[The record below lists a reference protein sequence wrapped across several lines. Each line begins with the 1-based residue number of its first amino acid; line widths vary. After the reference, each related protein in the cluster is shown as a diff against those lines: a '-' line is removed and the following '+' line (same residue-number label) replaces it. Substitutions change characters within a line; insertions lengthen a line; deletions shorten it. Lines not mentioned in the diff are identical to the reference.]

1 MITKRTLLI
10 GMPLWIIKEP
20 PLALAYVA
28 GMFRQS
34 GWQCDVAD
42 YNIALYRY
50 IASSEGNM
58 SERYG
63 HESHLWASQKLDAL
77 IQRYGPYL
85 YALLNARLRNA
96 HYDLIAFSVRES
108 NLGFSICASKYV
120 KALYP
125 DIPILFGGV
134 SCYPSNSGLAL
145 LREVGG
151 PDIICQGEAEV
162 ALPNFLREIATT
174 GNYRTATKGFAVRDG
189 DQVVDNG
196 EPDLPC
202 LGTGDYQPD
211 WTALDLRQYGAVGQL
226 PIIASKGCVNRCT
239 FCTECIMM
247 KKYRCRTPA
256 DIVAEMRTAVPL
268 LDGFTDKPHF
278 HIVDSLL
285 NGNIRQLDGL
295 CDAIVAS
302 GLQIGWS
309 GMAKFRP
316 EMTNSLLR
324 KMRLAGCERLFWG
337 LESASQHHRLYEEEV
352 YLKLCSADFERHVR
366 LGN

>member
-108 NLGFSICASKYV
+108 NLGFSIC
-120 KALYP
+120 
-125 DIPILFGGV
+125 
-134 SCYPSNSGLAL
+134 
-145 LREVGG
+145 
-151 PDIICQGEAEV
+151 
-162 ALPNFLREIATT
+162 
-174 GNYRTATKGFAVRDG
+174 
-189 DQVVDNG
+189 
-196 EPDLPC
+196 
-202 LGTGDYQPD
+202 
-211 WTALDLRQYGAVGQL
+211 
-226 PIIASKGCVNRCT
+226 
-239 FCTECIMM
+239 
-247 KKYRCRTPA
+247 
-256 DIVAEMRTAVPL
+256 PL
-268 LDGFTDKPHF
+268 NT
-278 HIVDSLL
+278 
-285 NGNIRQLDGL
+285 
-295 CDAIVAS
+295 
-302 GLQIGWS
+302 
-309 GMAKFRP
+309 
-316 EMTNSLLR
+316 
-324 KMRLAGCERLFWG
+324 
-337 LESASQHHRLYEEEV
+337 
-352 YLKLCSADFERHVR
+352 
-366 LGN
+366 